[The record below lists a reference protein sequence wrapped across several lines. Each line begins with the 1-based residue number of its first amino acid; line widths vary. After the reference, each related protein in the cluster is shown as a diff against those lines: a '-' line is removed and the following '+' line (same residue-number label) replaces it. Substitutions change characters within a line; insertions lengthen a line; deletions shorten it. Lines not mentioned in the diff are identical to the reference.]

1 MLDLHHHKEASCRK
15 CNKDKISKEII
26 IPWQNNTIVL
36 IIVGCT
42 VTMLDTSTPVKH
54 ASNLLQ
60 GTFGLRQGKTQW
72 AVLHATATRFGWADL
87 DS

>member
-1 MLDLHHHKEASCRK
+1 MPDLHHHKEASCHK
-15 CNKDKISKEII
+15 CNKDKISKEIVIPCQNDTVIVI
-26 IPWQNNTIVL
+26 IIGL
-36 IIVGCT
+36 T

-60 GTFGLRQGKTQW
+60 DTFGLRQGKTQW
-72 AVLHATATRFGWADL
+72 AVLCTAATRFGWADL